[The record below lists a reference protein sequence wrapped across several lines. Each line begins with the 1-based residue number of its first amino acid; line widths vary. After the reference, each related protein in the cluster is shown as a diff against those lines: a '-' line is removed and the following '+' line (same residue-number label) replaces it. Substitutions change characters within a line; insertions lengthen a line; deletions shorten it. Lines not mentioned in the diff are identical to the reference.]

1 MCIFIIYDDN
11 VVVHEDVVATVYI
24 KEDNSCVYLFYSA
37 GCTLRKNHQTEEI
50 NDDLVCCLSRSRLY
64 QLVSQL
70 YSLDGLRISGRN
82 QGYCSFF
89 PLRSVKKQCPPKEKE
104 TRGCVCVCRGVWAC
118 VRNVTSCK

>member
-1 MCIFIIYDDN
+1 MLPYDITVPYHTVSGARTLQTTNMMCIFIIYDDN

-64 QLVSQL
+64 GINL
-70 YSLDGLRISGRN
+70 
-82 QGYCSFF
+82 
-89 PLRSVKKQCPPKEKE
+89 
-104 TRGCVCVCRGVWAC
+104 
-118 VRNVTSCK
+118 